1 MKQKKIPLRSCTITR
16 EKLPKQELLR
26 IIRNPEGKVE
36 IDLTGKKNGRGA
48 YIKKDLDVLMKAKKN
63 RGLARSLEVEIPE
76 SIYQEIEDII
86 KQEIQ

>member
-63 RGLARSLEVEIPE
+63 HGLARSLEVEIPE